1 MKLFRKLIADHS
13 GLLTLLL
20 IVSTGLVPA
29 PALAATLPPVTGEQD
44 FLLRHWETEDGLPQS
59 SATSLAQTPDGFLWV
74 GTFEGLARFDGVRF
88 QTFNKSSAP
97 ELPHNSILRLHCDP
111 QGRLWISTESGLVS
125 YRDGQWRSYG
135 ATNGAPPTVIR
146 TFAHDPSGGLWVAA
160 GGRVYQFTNEHF
172 VPLAMPN
179 GERNDR
185 RTRCLFDRGG
195 KMWLLSDGWLG
206 VREGESWRA
215 IPQEQDAADN
225 RRDNLLASRDGG
237 VWVADQ
243 GAVVKWR
250 DGAAVQTNEFDKAFR
265 SAAPYH
271 LLEDRAG
278 NLWVGSFNRGL
289 RIYLADGRVVRFTRS
304 EGLPHDAVRALFE
317 DREGNVWAGTDGGGL
332 VRFKRRTFQVYG
344 EPQGLSQ
351 NIINSVSEPA
361 PGRLLVATHGG
372 GLLECDAAS
381 GKFAPPITTTNQA
394 LGAQSTIT
402 AAWRDRTGVTWTAI
416 YGRGLFR
423 LVDGSL
429 EGIARSHVPAR
440 NIYHLHEDPRGR
452 LWIGADNGLASH
464 LDGVF
469 KRYGT
474 NDGLPRSRVMALT
487 TDAQGTVWAAMRTNL
502 FRQSG
507 ERFEEV
513 PFNHFNEYDR
523 ILSLHPDP
531 DGSLWLGTLYGGL
544 GRLEHGTFFWFREP
558 QGLPRAS
565 IGSILDDG
573 HGHLWL
579 GTTQHGAWRVNKASL
594 LAVAA
599 GRANRIDLLRLNK
612 SDGLPTTELRF
623 GMQPVA
629 ARLADGRLCFATLK
643 GLALVDPARIEI
655 NRQPPPVRIE
665 SIVVDGREIS
675 DGVQPL
681 KSLRLP
687 PGTKRLQ
694 IHYTAPSLTAPEKVR
709 FEYRLAG
716 LDKNW
721 VEAGTERVAGFS
733 DLSPGRY
740 TFHVRAANNDGVWNE
755 TGASLE
761 LIQTPFT
768 WQIGWVRA
776 LAFVLLA
783 GTSGG
788 IVWAVQQTRIRQ
800 QREKLREAE
809 ARRQSEARHQAI
821 LEAIPDMMF
830 RLSRDGTYLDF
841 SSAHDDTFIPREKII
856 ASNLRDVGFP
866 PQMVEMELA
875 AIARALE
882 TGRMQTIEYSLPMP
896 AGLRHYEARFVRS
909 GPDEVVAIARD
920 VTARKQ
926 QEQEISDLNTDLE
939 RRVTERTEQLAI
951 ANREL
956 EAFSYSVSH
965 DLRAPLRHVSGF
977 TGMLLQ
983 SPSIAK
989 DEQARRLA
997 SHAEAAARRMGELID
1012 NLLSFSRMGREPLK
1026 FERVPLQALIE
1037 EAREELRDE
1046 IGLRRIEWKIAPLP
1060 EVMGDPAM
1068 LRQVISNLLHN
1079 AVKYTRTRAAA
1090 HIEIG
1095 SREEGG
1101 EIVVFV
1107 RDNGVGFDMDYVGK
1121 LFGVFARLHSDEEFE
1136 GTGIGLA
1143 NVRRIISRLGGRTW
1157 AEGRVNEGA
1166 TIYFSLPR
1174 ES

>member
-1 MKLFRKLIADHS
+1 MKLFRKLIADRS

-20 IVSTGLVPA
+20 IVSTGLVPS
-29 PALAATLPPVTGEQD
+29 PALLAAPPPVSGEQD
-44 FLLRHWETEDGLPQS
+44 FLMSYWETEDGLPQS
-59 SATSLAQTPDGFLWV
+59 SATSIAQTPDGFLWV

-97 ELPHNSILRLHCDP
+97 ELPNNSILRLHCDRE
-111 QGRLWISTESGLVS
+111 GRLWISTQSGLVT
-125 YRDGQWRSYG
+125 YQDGQWRRYG
-135 ATNGAPPTVIR
+135 ATNGAPPTFIR
-146 TFAHDPSGGLWVAA
+146 SFAHDTGGGLWLTAA
-160 GGRVYQFTNEHF
+160 GRIYQFTNERF
-172 VPLAMPN
+172 APLQMPD
-179 GERNDR
+179 GEPDGR
-185 RTRCLFDRGG
+185 RTRSAFASDG
-195 KMWLLSDGWLG
+195 KLWLLSDGRLG
-206 VREGESWRA
+206 LREGESWRVIA
-215 IPQEQDAADN
+215 PEQDAGDN
-225 RRDNLLASRDGG
+225 RRDNLLAARDGG

-243 GAVVKWR
+243 RGVVKWR
-250 DGAAVQTNEFDKAFR
+250 GSAAVKTNEFDEGFR

-289 RIYLADGRVVRFTRS
+289 RIYMTDGRSLRFTRQ
-304 EGLPHDAVRALFE
+304 ERLPHDAMRALFE
-317 DREGNVWAGTDGGGL
+317 DREGNIWAGTDGGGL
-332 VRFKRRTFQVYG
+332 VRFKRRTFAVFG
-344 EPQGLSQ
+344 ESHGLTQ

-372 GLLECDAAS
+372 GLMECDAGS
-381 GKFAPPITTTNQA
+381 GRFSPPITSTNQA
-394 LGAQSTIT
+394 LGVESTIT
-402 AAWRDRTGVTWTAI
+402 AAWRDGKGVTWTAI

-423 LVDGSL
+423 LLDGSL
-429 EGIARSHVPAR
+429 ESIPRSEVPAR
-440 NIYHLHEDPRGR
+440 NIYLLHQDPRGR
-452 LWIGADNGLASH
+452 LWIGADSGLASH

-469 KRYGT
+469 TRYGT
-474 NDGLPRSRVMALT
+474 NDGLPRSRVMAVT
-487 TDAQGTVWAAMRTNL
+487 TSTAGTVWVAIGTNL
-502 FRQSG
+502 FWQSG
-507 ERFEEV
+507 KGFEEV

-523 ILSLHPDP
+523 VLSLHPDP

-544 GRLEHGTFFWFREP
+544 GRLEHGQFFWFREP
-558 QGLPRAS
+558 QGLPQAG
-565 IGSILDDG
+565 IGSIVDDG
-573 HGHLWL
+573 LGFLWL
-579 GTTQHGAWRVNKASL
+579 GTMRRGAWRVDRSSL

-599 GRANRIDLLRLNK
+599 GRASQIELMRFNK
-612 SDGLPTTELRF
+612 SDGLDTTELRF
-623 GMQPVA
+623 GMQPVT
-629 ARLADGRLCFATLK
+629 ARLSDGRLCYATLK
-643 GLALVDPARIEI
+643 GLAVVDPARIEV

-665 SIVVDGREIS
+665 SIAVDGREVS

-687 PGTKRLQ
+687 PGTKRVQ

-721 VEAGTERVAGFS
+721 IEAGAERIAGFS

-755 TGASLE
+755 TGASIE

-768 WQIGWVRA
+768 WQIGWVRT

-783 GTSGG
+783 GAIAGS
-788 IVWAVQQTRIRQ
+788 VWAALRTRIQRQ
-800 QREKLREAE
+800 AEQLRQAE
-809 ARRQSEARHQAI
+809 ARQQSEARHQAI

-841 SSAHDDTFIPREKII
+841 SAAYDETFIPRDKII
-856 ASNLRDVGFP
+856 GSNLRHAGLP
-866 PQMVEMELA
+866 ESMVEMELT
-875 AIARALE
+875 AIAGALD
-882 TGRMQTIEYSLPMP
+882 TGQTQTIEYSLPMP

-920 VTARKQ
+920 VTTRKRN
-926 QEQEISDLNTDLE
+926 EEEIRELNSDLE
-939 RRVTERTEQLAI
+939 RRVIERTAQLAV

-997 SHAEAAARRMGELID
+997 SHIEAAARRMGELID

-1026 FERVPLQALIE
+1026 TERVPLDRLVE
-1037 EAREELRDE
+1037 EVREQLHDV
-1046 IGLRRIEWKIAPLP
+1046 IGLRHIEWKIEPLP
-1060 EVMGDPAM
+1060 EVVGDPAM
-1068 LRQVISNLLHN
+1068 LRQAVFNLLHN
-1079 AVKYTRTRAAA
+1079 AVKYTRTRATAR
-1090 HIEIG
+1090 IEIG
-1095 SREEGG
+1095 SREEGL
-1101 EIVVFV
+1101 ETVVFM
-1107 RDNGVGFDMDYVGK
+1107 RDNGVGFDMNYVGK

-1143 NVRRIISRLGGRTW
+1143 NVRRIITRLGGRTW
-1157 AEGRVNEGA
+1157 AEGRVDEGA

-1174 ES
+1174 G

>member
-1 MKLFRKLIADHS
+1 MSLFRKLIADQS
-13 GLLTLLL
+13 GLVTLLL
-20 IVSTGLVPA
+20 IVSAGMVRSPA
-29 PALAATLPPVTGEQD
+29 QASALPPVGGGQD
-44 FLLRHWETEDGLPQS
+44 FLISHWETENGLPQS
-59 SATSLAQTPDGFLWV
+59 SATSIAQTPDGFLWV

-88 QTFNKSSAP
+88 QTYNKSSAP
-97 ELPHNSILRLHCDP
+97 ELPHNSILRLHCDR
-111 QGRLWISTESGLVS
+111 QGRLWISTENGLVS
-125 YRDGQWRSYG
+125 YQDGQWRSYG
-135 ATNGAPPTVIR
+135 ATNSAPATFIR
-146 TFAHDPSGGLWVAA
+146 SFAQDSSGGLWLTA
-160 GGRVYQFTNEHF
+160 GGGIYQFTNEHF
-172 VPLAMPN
+172 VPLPMPDGN
-179 GERNDR
+179 RDGR
-185 RTRCLFDRGG
+185 RTRSAFASDG
-195 KMWLLSDGWLG
+195 KLWLLSDGWLG
-206 VREGESWRA
+206 VREGENWRA
-215 IPQEQDAADN
+215 MGTEQNAGDH

-237 VWVADQ
+237 LWVADQ
-243 GAVVKWR
+243 KGVVKWR
-250 DGAAVQTNEFDKAFR
+250 GDTAVQTNEFDEPFR
-265 SAAPYH
+265 NAAPYH

-278 NLWVGSFNRGL
+278 HLWVGSFNRGL
-289 RIYLADGRVVRFTRS
+289 RIYMADGRLLRFTRQ
-304 EGLPHDAVRALFE
+304 EGLPHDAVRALLE

-332 VRFKRRTFQVYG
+332 VRFKRRAFEVLG
-344 EPQGLSQ
+344 EEQGLTQ

-372 GLLECDAAS
+372 GLLECDARS
-381 GKFAPPITTTNQA
+381 GQFSPPITSTNRA
-394 LGAQSTIT
+394 LGAESTIT
-402 AAWRDRTGVTWTAI
+402 AAWRDRKGVIWTAI

-423 LVDGSL
+423 LVDGVL
-429 EGIARSHVPAR
+429 ESIPRSEVPAR
-440 NIYHLHEDPRGR
+440 NIYVLHEDPRGR

-464 LDGVF
+464 FDGVF
-469 KRYGT
+469 TRHGT
-474 NDGLPRSRVMALT
+474 NVGMPRSRVMAVT
-487 TDAQGTVWAAMRTNL
+487 TDMQGTVWAAVRTNL
-502 FRQSG
+502 YRQSS

-513 PFNHFNEYDR
+513 PFNHLNEYDR
-523 ILSLHPDP
+523 ILSLHPDA

-544 GRLEHGTFFWFREP
+544 GRLERGMFFWFREP

-573 HGHLWL
+573 NGFLWL
-579 GTTQHGAWRVNKASL
+579 GTTQHGAWRVQRASL

-599 GRANRIDLLRLNK
+599 GRASHIELLRFNK

-629 ARLADGRLCFATLK
+629 ARLSDGRLCFATLK
-643 GLALVDPARIEI
+643 GLALVDPTRIGV
-655 NRQPPPVRIE
+655 NHLPPPVRIE
-665 SIVVDGREIS
+665 SIVVDGREAS
-675 DGVQPL
+675 DGTPRL
-681 KSLRLP
+681 ESLRLP

-716 LDKNW
+716 LDRNW

-755 TGASLE
+755 TGASIE
-761 LIQTPFT
+761 VIQTPFL
-768 WQIGWVRA
+768 WQIGWVRM

-783 GTSGG
+783 GAFGG
-788 IVWAVQQTRIRQ
+788 IVWAVLQTRIQRQ
-800 QREKLREAE
+800 AEQLREAE
-809 ARRQSEARHQAI
+809 ARSQSEARHQAI

-841 SSAHDDTFIPREKII
+841 SASNDETFIPRDKII
-856 ASNLRDVGFP
+856 GSNLRSVGFP
-866 PQMVEMELA
+866 ESMVELELA
-875 AIARALE
+875 TIARALD
-882 TGRMQTIEYSLPMP
+882 TGRMQTIEYSLPMC

-920 VTARKQ
+920 VTARKHT
-926 QEQEISDLNTDLE
+926 EEEVRELNSHLE
-939 RRVTERTEQLAI
+939 RRVAERTEQLAT

-1026 FERVPLQALIE
+1026 SERVPLHRLVE
-1037 EAREELRDE
+1037 VVREELHDV
-1046 IGLRRIEWKIAPLP
+1046 IGSRHIEWKIAPLP
-1060 EVMGDPAM
+1060 EVTGDPAM
-1068 LRQVISNLLHN
+1068 LRQVIFNLLHN
-1079 AVKYTRTRAAA
+1079 AVKYTRTRAIAV
-1090 HIEIG
+1090 IEVG
-1095 SREEGG
+1095 AREEGTDF
-1101 EIVVFV
+1101 VVFV

-1157 AEGRVNEGA
+1157 AEGRVDNGA
-1166 TIYFSLPR
+1166 TLYFSLPR
-1174 ES
+1174 EA